1 MALGWISARGRA
13 LLLTGAVLAGPALA
27 AASADI
33 AALAGLERGRWEVRD
48 LDSGETRP
56 ALCLGDPAQLIQLEH
71 AGASCPSEVVAS
83 ASGAA
88 TVQYSCSGRGFGHTH
103 VRVETPRLIRIETQ
117 GLNNGR
123 PFSRRF
129 EAKRAGRC

>member
-1 MALGWISARGRA
+1 METGWISARARA
-13 LLLTGAVLAGPALA
+13 LLLAGAVLAGPALA
-27 AASADI
+27 TVSVDI
-33 AALAGLERGRWEVRD
+33 AALSGLERGRWEVRD
-48 LDSGETRP
+48 LDSGEARP
-56 ALCLGDPAQLIQLEH
+56 GLCLGDPAQLVQLEH
-71 AGASCPSEVVAS
+71 PGSVCPSEVVENAR
-83 ASGAA
+83 GAA